1 MITNTLF
8 QTVALAISA
17 YSDEGYTTARK
28 LNSTAI
34 VGNDAR
40 IDVSGESY
48 IGQLRWYKP
57 LVPNINIASLS
68 NAAEGTYT
76 DISTDIADYIKSVR
90 TFGSQQVN
98 LQQIVS
104 KQDGLS
110 KIARDFTEVRA
121 QDEHNAILAV
131 IKGVA
136 AYEVSLGSGILTFN
150 TDADAV
156 ATGFFVD
163 INAAG
168 QFGAAAVDAAT
179 ERKLIDATASGAA
192 RGERL
197 FKAVGMAFKDYEP
210 DFMYMITSPE
220 ILAELRAAN
229 LVDNIVITDGN
240 MQFQTIFGGK
250 FRLLLTRAAQGNL
263 AASANVNDRSVK
275 TTFIVKPSAVSF
287 TPIDVP
293 VPVEVERHAGSYT
306 GGGSTDIWY
315 RWGFVAHPVGYDWNG
330 STSAFASDTAYA
342 TAGSWAR
349 KVSALNLAILPI
361 FHA

>member
-104 KQDGLS
+104 KQDGLA

-136 AYEVSLGSGILTFN
+136 AYEVSLGNGILTFN
-150 TDADAV
+150 TDADANNFNKALENLTV
-156 ATGFFVD
+156 FMKDIPVRKKEVYHQAFLDLLLKEVD
-163 INAAG
+163 HKLSVRTNPG
-168 QFGAAAVDAAT
+168 GSAAAAAA
-179 ERKLIDATASGAA
+179 I
-192 RGERL
+192 
-197 FKAVGMAFKDYEP
+197 
-210 DFMYMITSPE
+210 
-220 ILAELRAAN
+220 
-229 LVDNIVITDGN
+229 
-240 MQFQTIFGGK
+240 
-250 FRLLLTRAAQGNL
+250 
-263 AASANVNDRSVK
+263 
-275 TTFIVKPSAVSF
+275 PSALL
-287 TPIDVP
+287 
-293 VPVEVERHAGSYT
+293 
-306 GGGSTDIWY
+306 
-315 RWGFVAHPVGYDWNG
+315 
-330 STSAFASDTAYA
+330 SAIEQWLS
-342 TAGSWAR
+342 
-349 KVSALNLAILPI
+349 
-361 FHA
+361 